1 MTIKVTPSLV
11 ILDIGQN
18 YIVVIANALSRLI
31 RNKIIINST
40 VRRNRSSRHIDYK
53 KAGIDASLLDAWIAR
68 IGWEPLLN
76 RRGMTWR
83 KLNDGI
89 KANIDLDSA
98 RTLML
103 ENPSIIRRPVL
114 DNGDKLTVGFTEE
127 NYRALF
133 RE

>member
-1 MTIKVTPSLV
+1 M
-11 ILDIGQN
+11 
-18 YIVVIANALSRLI
+18 I
-31 RNKIIINST
+31 RIYGIPNCDTMKKAFTWLKAHEIEYQF
-40 VRRNRSSRHIDYK
+40 HDYK